1 MSGAPADTPNPP
13 PPSLANRLKRTRK
26 FSDDIEE
33 MLYGFGDA
41 WPPNNDTVA
50 LIETLATQYIEGLL
64 ERSDSVAERR
74 GRLDKECFMY
84 LVAKDRPKFYRI
96 HRLIKANEV
105 LKKVREVEFR
115 PEEDP
120 HA

>member
-1 MSGAPADTPNPP
+1 
-13 PPSLANRLKRTRK
+13 
-26 FSDDIEE
+26 

-41 WPPNNDTVA
+41 WPPHKDTVA
-50 LIETLATQYIEGLL
+50 LIETLATQYIEGLV

-84 LVAKDRPKFYRI
+84 LVATDRPKFYRI

-105 LKKVREVEFR
+105 LKKVREVELGG
-115 PEEDP
+115 EESVSQNV
-120 HA
+120 